1 MPTYST
7 LTVER
12 NVAVPMRDGVSL
24 YADVYRPAGTGPFPT
39 LLQRTP
45 YDKSVTNMFQ
55 LILRALE
62 RGYAVVLNDVRGR
75 FASEGDFMAF
85 VNERNDGY
93 DVLEWLTNQS
103 WCDGN
108 VGMFSQSYVGLT
120 QWQAALSGH
129 PALKAIVPVVTADDY
144 HDGWV
149 YQGGAFELSFNLSW
163 TWSNLAVNTILRRK
177 QDDPNAAEEYEQ
189 LVRMIDGM
197 EEEFRKIPL
206 KHSELISKY
215 APYYDQWV
223 DHPAYDDLW
232 ASLDVSKGHER
243 LTIPAMN
250 VGGWHDIFLKGTIGN
265 FTGMRANAA
274 TADARAAQRLLL
286 GPWNHSGMRTGNPI
300 GSVDFGVH
308 STGGDLDVDGMHLRW
323 YDHWLRGMD
332 NGVESDKPVKVFV
345 MGAKRWREA
354 DAWPLPN
361 TDWQNWFFHSEGSA
375 NSLNG
380 NGSLSRDSAN
390 SEPPD
395 SYVYNPLN
403 PVPTRGG
410 GLCCNAV
417 FSQGGSYDQRDVE
430 ARSDVLVY
438 TSAPLEREQEVTG
451 PLKVVLYASSSAT
464 DTDFTAKLVDV
475 HPCGMARNLNDGILR
490 ARYRNSMSEPEML
503 TPGEV
508 TRFEVDLVATSNA
521 FQPGHRIRVEISS
534 SNFPRFDRNPNTGEQ
549 PGRSDKV
556 VSALQTV
563 HHSAEYP
570 SHIVL
575 PVIPAGE

>member
-1 MPTYST
+1 MRNYST

-12 NVAVPMRDGVSL
+12 NVAVPMRDGVNL
-24 YADVYRPAGTGPFPT
+24 YADVYRPAGSGPFPT

-45 YDKSVTNMFQ
+45 YDKSISNMIQ

-62 RGYAVVLNDVRGR
+62 RGYAVTLQDVRGR
-75 FASEGDFMAF
+75 FASEGEFMAF

-93 DVLEWLTNQS
+93 DTLDWLTHQP
-103 WCDGN
+103 WCDGT

-129 PALKAIVPVVTADDY
+129 PSLKAIVPVVTADNY

-163 TWSNLAVNTILRRK
+163 TWSNLAVNTIARRK
-177 QDDPNAAEEYEQ
+177 ANDPAAVADYERLAQ
-189 LVRMIDGM
+189 MIDGM
-197 EEEFRKIPL
+197 EEEFRSLPL
-206 KHSELISKY
+206 KHSELISRY

-223 DHPAYDDLW
+223 DHPSYDDFW
-232 ASLDVSKGHER
+232 AGLDVARGHAH
-243 LTIPAMN
+243 LTVPAMN
-250 VGGWHDIFLKGTIGN
+250 MGGWHDIFLKGTIGN

-274 TADARAAQRLLL
+274 TADARAAQRLLI

-300 GSVDFGVH
+300 GSIDFGFH
-308 STGGDLDVDGMHLRW
+308 STGADLDVDGMHLRW
-323 YDHWLRGMD
+323 YDHWLRGID
-332 NGVESDKPVKVFV
+332 NGVDSDAPVKVFV

-354 DAWPLPN
+354 HDWPLPH
-361 TDWQNWFFHSEGSA
+361 TDWQNWYLHSAGSA

-380 NGSLSRDSAN
+380 NGTLSRESPN
-390 SEPPD
+390 NEPPD

-403 PVPTRGG
+403 PVPTMGG

-417 FSQGGSYDQRDVE
+417 FSQGGAYDQRSVE
-430 ARSDVLVY
+430 AREDVLVY
-438 TSAPLEREQEVTG
+438 TSPPLDQELEVTG
-451 PLKVVLYASSSAT
+451 PITVVLFASTTAT

-475 HPCGMARNLNDGILR
+475 HPCGLARNLNDGILR
-490 ARYRNSMSEPEML
+490 ARYRNSMSDPEL
-503 TPGEV
+503 LNPGEV
-508 TRFEVDLVATSNA
+508 TRFEIDLIATSNA
-521 FQPGHRIRVEISS
+521 FLPGHRVRVEISS

-549 PGRSDKV
+549 PGRSNQM
-556 VSALQTV
+556 VSALQTI

-575 PVIPAGE
+575 PVVPAE